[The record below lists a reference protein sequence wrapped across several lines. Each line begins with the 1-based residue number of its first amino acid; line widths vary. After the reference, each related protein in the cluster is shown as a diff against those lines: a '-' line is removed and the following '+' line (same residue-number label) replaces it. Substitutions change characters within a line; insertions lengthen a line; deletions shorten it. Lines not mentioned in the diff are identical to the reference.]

1 MNDIRFYHEF
11 KDKGK
16 RRSAGTVVA
25 ALVGNGHFRSGN
37 KICYEA
43 LAGLFDHPN
52 SVVCGTAVSL
62 DYLHEQ
68 CKRIGETGAQIIH
81 PALFQRLNHAA
92 R

>member
-1 MNDIRFYHEF
+1 MKGIHFYHEF

-16 RRSAGTVVA
+16 RQSAGTIVA
-25 ALVGNGHFRSGN
+25 ALVGNGCFRSGH

-62 DYLHEQ
+62 DYLHEK
-68 CKRIGETGAQIIH
+68 CKRLGEARAQTIH
-81 PALFQRLNHAA
+81 PALFERLNQP
-92 R
+92 

>member
-1 MNDIRFYHEF
+1 MNGIRFYHEF
-11 KDKGK
+11 KDEGK
-16 RRSAGTVVA
+16 RRSAGAVVA

-62 DYLHEQ
+62 DYLHEK
-68 CKRIGETGAQIIH
+68 CKRIGEARAQTIH
-81 PALFQRLNHAA
+81 PALFQRLNQP
-92 R
+92 